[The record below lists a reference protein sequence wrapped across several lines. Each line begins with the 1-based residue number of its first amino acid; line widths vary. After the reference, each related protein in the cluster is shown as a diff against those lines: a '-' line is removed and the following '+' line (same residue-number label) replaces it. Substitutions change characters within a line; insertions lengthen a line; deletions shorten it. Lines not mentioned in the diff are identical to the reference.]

1 MLAMRQRVPRRV
13 WDSLRGL
20 SVLATVVL
28 CITLVFDP
36 KAGLFVFWGLI
47 IAILPLVFLLAPG
60 LWRNICPLATV
71 HQVPRRLGR
80 GRKLTLP
87 PVLQRHGY
95 VVAVALFIGIAPAR
109 KVLFNSNGPAVAALL
124 AGVLVAGFVAGTV
137 FKGKSGWCSTFCPLL
152 PVQRIYGQ
160 TPFTIVRNSHC
171 EPCVGCTVNCY
182 DFNPGAAQLADVH
195 DDDEQRGDYRRLF
208 SGAFPAFV
216 IAFYTLPA
224 GHGWG
229 VAEMYGSFGLAML
242 IGVGAYF
249 LLDAV
254 APVPRATLTAVF
266 GAVALNAYY
275 WFNAP
280 ALAQRIAGS
289 SPWWWEWPARLS
301 ILALTIA
308 WVQRSWANER
318 RFVDALQSEPSARI
332 GGTGDAALDHAAGLE
347 TIDVTLTER
356 TIAVAPG
363 A

>member
-124 AGVLVAGFVAGTV
+124 IH
-137 FKGKSGWCSTFCPLL
+137 S
-152 PVQRIYGQ
+152 
-160 TPFTIVRNSHC
+160 
-171 EPCVGCTVNCY
+171 
-182 DFNPGAAQLADVH
+182 
-195 DDDEQRGDYRRLF
+195 
-208 SGAFPAFV
+208 
-216 IAFYTLPA
+216 
-224 GHGWG
+224 
-229 VAEMYGSFGLAML
+229 
-242 IGVGAYF
+242 
-249 LLDAV
+249 
-254 APVPRATLTAVF
+254 
-266 GAVALNAYY
+266 
-275 WFNAP
+275 
-280 ALAQRIAGS
+280 ALAYRG
-289 SPWWWEWPARLS
+289 
-301 ILALTIA
+301 
-308 WVQRSWANER
+308 
-318 RFVDALQSEPSARI
+318 
-332 GGTGDAALDHAAGLE
+332 
-347 TIDVTLTER
+347 TER
-356 TIAVAPG
+356 TELQWIPALLALVALLAPYLNWR
-363 A
+363 ASALRA